1 MSHDPDH
8 YSALCNMGDLPK
20 VVWNAHLPHSRF
32 YTSVNIAG
40 IPMFIFVM
48 IS

>member
-8 YSALCNMGDLPK
+8 SSALCSVGDLPV
-20 VVWNAHLPHSRF
+20 VVWSAHLPHSRF

-40 IPMFIFVM
+40 IPMIIFVM